1 MFFFTQEPF
10 RFVQSPCNLSFH
22 GSQTFAL
29 IQTCLFY
36 RLSHRRRNHHKQGK
50 LPFQSNFKV
59 PTVSYKQEKESD
71 SLNFDSNFP
80 WEDASLV
87 KYDSFRSYKS
97 PNSNEASMQ
106 STTEDGAIDE
116 AFKSGE
122 FLGWEPVRRQDNSLD
137 ITLEDTEPV
146 TKTLCFCCDS
156 EESPFLNRDF
166 SHRKKRTVKIQDVHQ
181 SQQVLQHKEYIHDSL
196 TCQDQD
202 PIEVILVFGPETKTR
217 TTTETPLR
225 IPPQLAESLY
235 PTYDPVKIQFH
246 EESSSKFQRRNS
258 VLAEETVAQ
267 NRLLNNE
274 NNVETV
280 DAVQLE
286 STKTSSLNREE
297 ETSTTTGLKPSES
310 SEPSRPS
317 SLLKEPSR
325 PLVNTLPGYNILRLL
340 TGG

>member
-1 MFFFTQEPF
+1 MNPLQHFLRSDYFGFT
-10 RFVQSPCNLSFH
+10 SNLI
-22 GSQTFAL
+22 L
-29 IQTCLFY
+29 CLFC
-36 RLSHRRRNHHKQGK
+36 RVSNRRRNQQKQGK

-59 PTVSYKQEKESD
+59 PSVTYKQDKESD

-87 KYDSFRSYKS
+87 KYDSFRSAFKGS
-97 PNSNEASMQ
+97 RESNEEALGSIQ

-137 ITLEDTEPV
+137 ITLENNEPV
-146 TKTLCFCCDS
+146 TKTLCFCCEDS
-156 EESPFLNRDF
+156 ESPFLNRDF

-202 PIEVILVFGPETKTR
+202 PIEVILVFGPENTEIS
-217 TTTETPLR
+217 TTESPLR

-235 PTYDPVKIQFH
+235 QNYDPVKIQLH
-246 EESSSKFQRRNS
+246 ESSRFRKRYSILNSK
-258 VLAEETVAQ
+258 AEEPVAQ

-286 STKTSSLNREE
+286 SKTSSSSE
-297 ETSTTTGLKPSES
+297 ETTTAFKPSES

-317 SLLKEPSR
+317 SLLKEPSK